1 MGMWKSLKKYRWPYL
16 FISPYF
22 ILFLVFQLIPLVWTI
37 LISFAQWDGLRELK
51 WTGLDNYAL
60 MLKDYMFLDS
70 LRNTLV
76 YWVFTAA
83 GVLCLA
89 LFIASMLNSRLVGG
103 KRFFKTA
110 TFLPYVCASVA
121 MGLIFKMLFEENA
134 GLVNEIIVSLGGVRI
149 PWLTSSRW
157 DRIPVIVLHIWRLTP
172 WYTLIVLS
180 GLLNISPEYYEAAT
194 VDGASGLQQFWRITL
209 PMLGN
214 ILFFCFVTVT
224 VDSWKIFNE
233 SYVLAG
239 PGSSNMSLFQ
249 LLYLSAF
256 SNFKLGYASALGVV
270 LIAILLMISV
280 AQFQMRRRQGEL

>member
-1 MGMWKSLKKYRWPYL
+1 MWKTLHKFRWPYL

-22 ILFLVFQLIPLVWTI
+22 ILFFIFQLIPLVWTFG
-37 LISFAQWDGLRELK
+37 ISFAEWDGLRALK
-51 WTGLDNYAL
+51 WVGLKNYTL
-60 MLKDYMFLDS
+60 MARDYMFADS
-70 LRNTLV
+70 LRNTFV
-76 YWVFTAA
+76 YWVFTAIGVIAFALLTA
-83 GVLCLA
+83 GL
-89 LFIASMLNSRLVGG
+89 LNSKILRG
-103 KRFFKTA
+103 KHFFKTV

-134 GLVNEIIVSLGGVRI
+134 GLINEIIVTLGGTRI
-149 PWLTSSRW
+149 EWLTSSRW

-180 GLLNISPEYYEAAT
+180 GLLNIPAEYYEAAT
-194 VDGASGLQQFWRITL
+194 VDGASGVQQYFKITL

-249 LLYLSAF
+249 LLYTSAF
-256 SNFKLGYASALGVV
+256 STFKMGYASALGVV
-270 LIAILLMISV
+270 LIMILLFISV
-280 AQFQMRRRQGEL
+280 VQFKVRRRQGEL